1 MMVRHCTHCGK
12 GRMRLVNMRLL
23 PSMHS
28 LHTYK
33 CDNLMCGYIER
44 VMK

>member
-1 MMVRHCTHCGK
+1 MVKICKRCGK
-12 GRMRLVNMRLL
+12 GKMRLIDMRLV

-33 CDNLMCGYIER
+33 CDNLMCGHIER